1 MRNQSFWPGRQHRRL
16 KTLCKYGLVLLILN
30 ILLGQGVY
38 ADGDSWQ
45 TAINLYYQGRISESV
60 QMLRKVV
67 AAQPNQTMARR
78 DLATVLRQ
86 SGLLEEALNQLIIA
100 NNEDPVNPK
109 IRAEL
114 AETAYLAG
122 KPVRFAATYWE
133 LEPGDD
139 LFWQAL
145 SFVEQSKPVEA
156 ALLLN
161 RMVLANTQ
169 NAYAY
174 YLLGLIHHH
183 NNDPLEAAT
192 WYRKAFSVEPR
203 LLGFFTPLGNV
214 VYGPG
219 KLSPVYDLLQRA
231 QATQSSQAVTQTEMI
246 GKLTDLGVLTE
257 PVLSEAEKASSEQP
271 ELKIGLGNGV
281 SIVKLKTNAGF
292 VLQRA
297 NGEAVYY
304 SSGPT
309 VLIVAGAGD
318 GVTVKN
324 ELERVVCTVQGNLD
338 LKYLSSGATT
348 GLYDGRY
355 RDGSDWIGRIPQA
368 YRGNFRFIPGANGLT
383 VVNQIGL
390 EDYLYSVLPSEIPS
404 RWPLGALQAQTV
416 AARTYALANLGRYAA
431 QGFDL
436 LATPVSQ
443 AYKGIREETERARAA
458 VDSTRGLILTYGG
471 KPAATF
477 YHDNSGGY
485 TEAAESVWS
494 TRLPYLKALPEQ
506 PLNERTEFL
515 SPAQLQDWLND
526 TPDSSGCVKG
536 FYTQGTYRWTAW
548 VSRDLLEERINA
560 KAPVGKITAVIPLER
575 GISGRV
581 RRVLVRGAT
590 GDYVVQGDSLPYL
603 MGNLRSSL
611 FVVAPKLDKDGLPE
625 FFVFQGGGWGHGV
638 GMSQTGAAGMAA
650 RGSSFR
656 EILSY
661 YYPGTELVKKY

>member
-1 MRNQSFWPGRQHRRL
+1 MRNQP
-16 KTLCKYGLVLLILN
+16 LCKYGLVLLILN
-30 ILLGQGVY
+30 ILFGQGAF
-38 ADGDSWQ
+38 ADGESWQ
-45 TAINLYYQGRISESV
+45 TAVNLYYQGRISESV
-60 QMLRKVV
+60 QMLRKIV
-67 AAQPNQTMARR
+67 AAQPDRTMVRR

-86 SGLLEEALNQLIIA
+86 SGLLDEAIDQLTIA
-100 NNEDPVNPK
+100 NQQDPTDPK
-109 IRAEL
+109 IRAGL

-122 KPVRFAATYWE
+122 KPLRLATTAWE

-139 LFWQAL
+139 LFWRAL

-183 NNDPLEAAT
+183 NNDPSEAAI
-192 WYRKAFSVEPR
+192 WYKKAFSVEPR
-203 LLGFFTPLGNV
+203 LLGFFIPLGNV

-219 KLSPVYDLLQRA
+219 KLAPVYDLLQRA
-231 QATQSSQAVTQTEMI
+231 QAMQSSQAVTQTEMI
-246 GKLTDLGVLTE
+246 GKLTDLGGL
-257 PVLSEAEKASSEQP
+257 PDPALSAAEKASSEAP
-271 ELKIGLGNGV
+271 ELKIGLGSGV
-281 SIVKLKTNAGF
+281 GTVKLKTDAGL

-297 NGEAVYY
+297 NGETVYY
-304 SSGPT
+304 SSGPA
-309 VLIVAGAGD
+309 VLSIAGD
-318 GVTVKN
+318 GDGVSVKN
-324 ELERVVCTVQGNLD
+324 ESERVVCTVQGNLD
-338 LKYLSSGATT
+338 LKYLPSGART

-355 RDGSDWIGRIPQA
+355 RDGSVWIGRIPQV

-383 VVNQIGL
+383 VVNRIGL

-404 RWPLGALQAQTV
+404 RWPFGALQAQTV

-443 AYKGIREETERARAA
+443 AYKGVREETERARAA

-494 TRLPYLKALPEQ
+494 NRLPYLKALPEQ

-515 SPAQLQDWLND
+515 SPAQLDDWLTE
-526 TPDSSGCVKG
+526 TPDSAGCIKG
-536 FYTQGTYRWTAW
+536 CYTLGTYRWTAW
-548 VSRDLLEERINA
+548 VPRDLLEERINA

-581 RRVLVRGAT
+581 RRVFVRGAK
-590 GDYVVQGDSLPYL
+590 GDYVVQGDALPYL
-603 MGNLRSSL
+603 LGGLRSSL
-611 FVVAPKLDKDGLPE
+611 FVVAPKLGKDRLPE
-625 FFVFQGGGWGHGV
+625 FFVFRGGGWGHGV

-661 YYPGTELVKKY
+661 YYPETELVKKY